1 VLLSQ
6 LKIGEAYA
14 FAPDPE
20 QAWEQGS
27 ARKAYYVKRLHSR
40 NEVPINP
47 AIEWMFGHPQ
57 PVNDDPEVLVLTQ
70 WDFTGLVG
78 RIDNPR
84 VEIASDEWRPAAV
97 GRKQLMWRWA
107 DFEERI
113 QKLFEIGQQ
122 YQTYI
127 AKIRWRLGE
136 IGIPKSDVLAL
147 GAWDAFEPEKVVVRI
162 AGLAGLQLGRDV
174 PSEMKLEFR
183 AEDLFKLQPG
193 PPRRL
198 RTATRPPRRLRR

>member
-1 VLLSQ
+1 ME
-6 LKIGEAYA
+6 IGEAYA
-14 FAPDPE
+14 FAPDPG
-20 QAWEQGS
+20 QAWAQGS
-27 ARKAYYVKRLHSR
+27 ARKAYYLKRLHSR

-57 PVNDDPEVLVLTQ
+57 PVNDDPEVLVMTQ

-78 RIDNPR
+78 RIDRPR
-84 VEIASDEWRPAAV
+84 VEIAGGEWRPAVV
-97 GRKQLMWRWA
+97 GRKQLMCSWA

-113 QKLFEIGQQ
+113 QFLFGIGQQ

-127 AKIRWRLGE
+127 ARIQWQLRE
-136 IGIPKSDVLAL
+136 IGITKSDVVAL
-147 GAWDAFEPEKVVVRI
+147 GAWDVFEPDKVVVRI
-162 AGLAGLQLGRDV
+162 AGQAGLQLGRDV

-193 PPRRL
+193 PSRQL
-198 RTATRPPRRLRR
+198 RKATRAQRRFRMH